1 MRNNETVYHKI
12 NRLYS
17 KMCRFLLRNFNL
29 NTSSNTS
36 SVDVPLVNMLKNI
49 PALFQAY
56 QLFSVSSL
64 HRYGLCPSSGP
75 AAPRMQRLITL

>member
-1 MRNNETVYHKI
+1 MKLSITKLIDYIVKCVGFFKKN
-12 NRLYS
+12 S
-17 KMCRFLLRNFNL
+17 NL

-56 QLFSVSSL
+56 QLFLVSPL
-64 HRYGLCPSSGP
+64 HRYGLCLSSGP
-75 AAPRMQRLITL
+75 AAPRM